1 MVLLLHVEFDASS
14 ESVAT
19 KMLELLARMADIVH
33 RDHVEVYTYLF
44 RHDIESKSKLIF
56 TELYANEQ
64 VFLDHASDAEFSK
77 LYRQAFNDTSGQS
90 RQELC
95 IREDINKP
103 LLPITANILDHY
115 LHVTYIPIQQGF
127 LYRNIVDK
135 SEAQILIVCTGC
147 DENVYELLNMFVS
160 CASCVTFETSDRNRQ
175 LIAVVGK
182 ILNQKISIK
191 DAKPSINT
199 MELVCSQGE
208 IIEKFKNIMINSF
221 EITNFHVQTTFSG
234 YIHHKS
240 S

>member
-1 MVLLLHVEFDASS
+1 MALLLHVEFDASS
-14 ESVAT
+14 ESVGT

-33 RDHVEVYTYLF
+33 RDHAEVYTYLF
-44 RHDIESKSKLIF
+44 RHDIESKTKLIF
-56 TELYANEQ
+56 TELYANEH

-77 LYRQAFNDTSGQS
+77 LYRQAFNDTAGRS

-95 IREDINKP
+95 IRDDIHQS

-115 LHVTYIPIQQGF
+115 LHVTYIPVQQGF
-127 LYRNIVDK
+127 LYRNIVDQ
-135 SEAQILIVCTGC
+135 SEEPLLIVCTGC
-147 DENVYELLNMFVS
+147 DEHVYEQFNALVN
-160 CASCVTFETSDRNRQ
+160 CITCVTFETSDRNRG

-182 ILNQKISIK
+182 ILNGKISLK

-199 MELVCSQGE
+199 VELVCSQE
-208 IIEKFKNIMINSF
+208 EVIKKFQYMMNNNF
-221 EITNFHVQTTFSG
+221 EIGTFHVQTIFSG